1 MTRLIL
7 GLALAAAIGTTIGC
21 ANIRPVGPLAKYASP
36 AGPKADKDKDKDKN
50 APPEPVTVPAPKPPP
65 PVTLVY
71 PDEVLPENP
80 QASLQMLRRELEAD
94 TKSMPS
100 PPVTAEVS
108 RYKNGVKQN

>member
-7 GLALAAAIGTTIGC
+7 GLTLAATIGC
-21 ANIRPVGPLAKYASP
+21 TNIQPVGPLAGKWGNSSGAK
-36 AGPKADKDKDKDKN
+36 GKAAKDKDI
-50 APPEPVTVPAPKPPP
+50 PPEPVTVPAPKPPP

-80 QASLQMLRRELEAD
+80 QAALQKLMNELDAD
-94 TKSMPS
+94 RKNMPA